1 MAEDKN
7 LKNKKSK
14 KSEIEKLNEER
25 DEYLAGWQRALAD
38 YDNLKKEV
46 AKDKSD
52 FAKYAT
58 EQMVMS
64 LLPILDNFDQAIKH
78 KPDSDKETDAWLQ
91 GIIHIRK
98 QLFDSLEEHGLA
110 EVKVGK
116 DFDPEVHETVG
127 EEESDKV
134 DSGQIIH
141 VEQNGYHLGE
151 KLIRPA
157 KVIVNK
163 SINK

>member
-1 MAEDKN
+1 MGKDKDKN

-14 KSEIEKLNEER
+14 KSEIEKLTEER

-46 AKDKSD
+46 VKDKSD

-58 EQMVMS
+58 EQIVMS

-78 KPDSDKETDAWLQ
+78 KPDSGDEIDAWMQ
-91 GIIHIRK
+91 GVIHIRK
-98 QLFDSLEEHGLA
+98 QLFDSLEEQGLS
-110 EVKVGK
+110 EVEIIKE
-116 DFDPEVHETVG
+116 FDPEIHESVG

-134 DSGQIIH
+134 KPGQIIRI
-141 VEQNGYHLGE
+141 EQNGYRLKE

-157 KVIVNK
+157 KVIICK
-163 SINK
+163 